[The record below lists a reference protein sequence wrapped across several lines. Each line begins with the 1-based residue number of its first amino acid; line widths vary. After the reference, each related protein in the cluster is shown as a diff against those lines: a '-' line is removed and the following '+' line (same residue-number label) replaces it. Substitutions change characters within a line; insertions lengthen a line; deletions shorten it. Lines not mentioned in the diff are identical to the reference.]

1 MFLIVVL
8 ILYFSQEQHIM
19 EYLYGVVI
27 SRAIQ
32 RNVIKCFRVLLSD
45 AKIKLFF
52 YKVPF
57 FHHFFSKKYISCQ
70 PY

>member
-32 RNVIKCFRVLLSD
+32 RNVIKCF
-45 AKIKLFF
+45 
-52 YKVPF
+52 
-57 FHHFFSKKYISCQ
+57 
-70 PY
+70 